1 MRRSRPQAT
10 GGAASANLAAVNA
23 PTASHSSPNL
33 LPRTAEAVNR
43 GADAGLHRGAQVS
56 VWSEAG
62 GELDL
67 AFGEARAG
75 VAMTPD
81 TSVLW
86 LSSGKPILAVA
97 VAQQIAAGRLAF
109 EDAVSDFVPEFAAK
123 GKLAITIEQVLTHTG
138 GFRSVVFNYPAMD
151 WDAAVAAVCDA
162 RLETGWVPGE
172 TAGYHPH
179 SGWNILGRVV
189 EVCTGEPLGTTLR
202 RDVLKPLGM
211 TDAWGGLP
219 AAEHTRLRKAD
230 RLAVVENTARS
241 TPESTGMDEADWAT
255 GVRPGGNTWGPAR
268 DLARFYRAVLGGG
281 AIGTDR
287 VLPEP
292 LLTQLTER
300 VRRDTVDRTFRATM
314 DWGRGF
320 MVNNRR
326 HDAVNAETHGASGT
340 PYNFGPH
347 AGDDAVGHGGNQ
359 SSVGFADPT
368 HGLAVAV
375 VFNGMCG
382 EPKHQRRMVEVLDA
396 LYQDLGLV

>member
-1 MRRSRPQAT
+1 MTT

-23 PTASHSSPNL
+23 PTASNSSPER
-33 LPRTAEAVNR
+33 LPLTAEAVNR
-43 GADAGLHRGAQVS
+43 GVEVGLHRGAQVS

-62 GELDL
+62 GALDL
-67 AFGEARAG
+67 AFGAARAG

-86 LSSGKPILAVA
+86 LSSGKPLLAVA

-109 EDAVSDFVPEFAAK
+109 DDAVSDFVPEFAAQ
-123 GKLAITIEQVLTHTG
+123 GKEEITVEQVLMHTG
-138 GFRSVVFNYPAMD
+138 GFRSVVFDYPAMG
-151 WDAAVAAVCDA
+151 WDAAVAAVCNA

-179 SGWNILGRVV
+179 SGWNILGRLI
-189 EVCTGEPLGTTLR
+189 EVCTGDPLGTTLR
-202 RDVLKPLGM
+202 REVLEPLGM

-219 AAEHTRLRKAD
+219 ESEHARLRKEN
-230 RLAVVENTARS
+230 RLAVVENTALS
-241 TPESTGMDEADWAT
+241 TPRSTGMDEAAWAA

-281 AIGTDR
+281 AVGGDP
-287 VLPEP
+287 VLPAA

-326 HDAVNAETHGASGT
+326 HDAANAETHGASGT

-359 SSVGFADPT
+359 SSIGFADPA

-396 LYQDLGLV
+396 LYLDLGLV